1 MRICMIVAT
10 VVPLIACSPQPA
22 AAPSTQQAAQPQI
35 GQQVAQNGTLDQVLA
50 PIALYPDALL
60 AQMLMSSQE
69 PAKIKELDQWL
80 AKNPTLKGTQL
91 QDAALK
97 AGFDPSYVAL
107 ALFPQ
112 VVSWMA
118 KEYEWTRRLGAA
130 FATDK
135 NQVFDS
141 IQRLRK
147 QAQTVGTLKTTPQ
160 QEVSTK
166 TTSGGEQVIVI
177 EPTNPQI
184 VYVPQYNSTTV
195 YTTPPTTTTQTIVVK
210 EDDDDAAEA
219 MAAGMIGF
227 TAGIVMG
234 AAMNNNYYY
243 HSPYGFYGGA
253 YMYNDAWNDY
263 YDHREDAREDWMDHR
278 EDVMDERSDR
288 LEDSRENRSD
298 RAQNAQEGRTDRAQ
312 TRSEN

>member
-22 AAPSTQQAAQPQI
+22 AQSTQQQGTQPVI

-60 AQMLMSSQE
+60 AQMLMSAQE

-80 AKNPTLKGTQL
+80 AKNQTLKGTQL
-91 QDAALK
+91 QDAVLK

-135 NQVFDS
+135 NQVFAS

-147 QAQTVGTLKTTPQ
+147 QAQSVGTLKTTAQ

-166 TTSGGEQVIVI
+166 TTSTGEQAIII

-195 YTTPPTTTTQTIVVK
+195 YTTPPATTTQTIVVK

-243 HSPYGFYGGA
+243 GPYGFYGGA
-253 YMYNDAWNDY
+253 HMYNDAWNDY

-298 RAQNAQEGRTDRAQ
+298 RAQNAQEGRTDR
-312 TRSEN
+312 

>member
-1 MRICMIVAT
+1 MPAQQKRRSLMRVCMIVAT
-10 VVPLIACSPQPA
+10 AALQVACRP
-22 AAPSTQQAAQPQI
+22 QQAAQSTQAAQPAQVA
-35 GQQVAQNGTLDQVLA
+35 QQVAQTGTLDQVLA

-60 AQMLMSSQE
+60 AQMLISSQE

-80 AKNPTLKGTQL
+80 AKNQNLKGTQL

-135 NQVFDS
+135 KQVFDS

-147 QAQTVGTLKTTPQ
+147 QAQSVGTLKTTAQ

-166 TTSGGEQVIVI
+166 TTSGGEQVVVI
-177 EPTNPQI
+177 EPANPQI

-195 YTTPPTTTTQTIVVK
+195 YTTPPTTTTQTIVIK

-234 AAMNNNYYY
+234 AAMNNSYYY
-243 HSPYGFYGGA
+243 GPMGFYGGA
-253 YMYNDAWNDY
+253 YMDNDAWDDY
-263 YDHREDAREDWMDHR
+263 WDHREDARDDW
-278 EDVMDERSDR
+278 
-288 LEDSRENRSD
+288 
-298 RAQNAQEGRTDRAQ
+298 
-312 TRSEN
+312 